1 MRRRKPLGTIEL
13 FLAQLLL
20 MVMRGSARAALRR
33 RVQETLEWQRQR
45 RDFKALQ
52 KQIETEARHYA
63 QLIAER
69 WSQLGFNHTDSKR
82 TYRVRFELIR
92 YNEHAVFLK
101 IFVRKRT
108 LFGFR
113 NVLPRNVR
121 IVDLLAPETLRELE
135 FAVDRRVSAHHDEP
149 RNGAWVIVHRNDG
162 FGLLPKLVR
171 YADVLPYFS
180 NRDAEFIIGV
190 GEHNTIHSS
199 TLHDHAHILI
209 GGASRSGKSNMLNC
223 IVAALIRFST
233 PKELQLI
240 LIDPKRVELSHYADA
255 PQLAQPIVYSEDEA
269 LDVLEWANREIDER
283 TALLMDRRKKNIR
296 AWNAAYPDKALAR
309 VVIVI
314 EEVASLYSAGKV
326 KVQAALRRITSMG
339 AALGVHVIACTQM
352 PVVEV
357 IPNTVKVNM
366 LLAICGK
373 VANADQSRVIL
384 GTGAAARLPDIPGR
398 MIVAREARLYEVQT
412 PLITDDD
419 IAESVAIARGT
430 ALGVIRLAGHEPR
443 IVPSAFAAWYAE
455 HGSVESAASI
465 GVTAE
470 MLKAFLED
478 VKLGKVAGYRLVGSH
493 VVPTY
498 ERMADEF
505 GAPDEPPA
513 PPIEVWHEPP
523 PALLSLPAPPI
534 EIDVAPAPP
543 PMHDELSAVQQFV
556 QLYCLTGQRYECLTS
571 DLYQAYQAHGYP
583 DISVKRFVALMRAL
597 GYRTRRNAIGRSVIR
612 GVVLHRYADAIE
624 DSEASEASEAL
635 FNNAAQ
641 HTDSLEYG
649 DAIEDSEA
657 SEASEALES
666 TLT

>member
-1 MRRRKPLGTIEL
+1 
-13 FLAQLLL
+13 
-20 MVMRGSARAALRR
+20 
-33 RVQETLEWQRQR
+33 
-45 RDFKALQ
+45 
-52 KQIETEARHYA
+52 
-63 QLIAER
+63 
-69 WSQLGFNHTDSKR
+69 
-82 TYRVRFELIR
+82 
-92 YNEHAVFLK
+92 
-101 IFVRKRT
+101 
-108 LFGFR
+108 
-113 NVLPRNVR
+113 
-121 IVDLLAPETLRELE
+121 
-135 FAVDRRVSAHHDEP
+135 
-149 RNGAWVIVHRNDG
+149 
-162 FGLLPKLVR
+162 
-171 YADVLPYFS
+171 
-180 NRDAEFIIGV
+180 
-190 GEHNTIHSS
+190 
-199 TLHDHAHILI
+199 
-209 GGASRSGKSNMLNC
+209 
-223 IVAALIRFST
+223 
-233 PKELQLI
+233 
-240 LIDPKRVELSHYADA
+240 
-255 PQLAQPIVYSEDEA
+255 
-269 LDVLEWANREIDER
+269 
-283 TALLMDRRKKNIR
+283 
-296 AWNAAYPDKALAR
+296 
-309 VVIVI
+309 
-314 EEVASLYSAGKV
+314 
-326 KVQAALRRITSMG
+326 
-339 AALGVHVIACTQM
+339 
-352 PVVEV
+352 VEV

-443 IVPSAFAAWYAE
+443 LVPSAFAAWYAE

-505 GAPDEPPA
+505 GAPDEPPAPA

-571 DLYQAYQAHGYP
+571 DLYQAYQAHGYS

-624 DSEASEASEAL
+624 DSEASEALLDHAT
-635 FNNAAQ
+635 Q
-641 HTDSLEYG
+641 HIDSPEYS

-657 SEASEALES
+657 SEASELLES